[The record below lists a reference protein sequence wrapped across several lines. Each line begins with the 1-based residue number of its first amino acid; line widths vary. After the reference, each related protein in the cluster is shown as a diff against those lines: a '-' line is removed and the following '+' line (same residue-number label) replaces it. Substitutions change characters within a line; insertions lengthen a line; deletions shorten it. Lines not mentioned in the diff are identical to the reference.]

1 MRLWIRVS
9 LFTFIEDKLSY
20 TSKESLGKHIQS
32 KDITLWDGYQMKEI
46 KKMLDDENDTQVH
59 KFTGGQLKN
68 KGMPSDRKTITGKY
82 LRCNGINRED

>member
-1 MRLWIRVS
+1 
-9 LFTFIEDKLSY
+9 
-20 TSKESLGKHIQS
+20 
-32 KDITLWDGYQMKEI
+32 MKEI